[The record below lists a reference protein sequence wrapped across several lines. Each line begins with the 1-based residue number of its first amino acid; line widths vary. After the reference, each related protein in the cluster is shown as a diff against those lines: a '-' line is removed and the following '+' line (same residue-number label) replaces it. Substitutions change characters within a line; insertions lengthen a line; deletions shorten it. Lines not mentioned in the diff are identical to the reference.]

1 MGRIRP
7 YGIQTIV
14 IYCDSD
20 LSVKR
25 LVTWN
30 YKVIC
35 GQAEQMSLLQVAKTF
50 LRWRGKGNIGEI
62 RQENQNKHSD
72 VRRAISLNLPC
83 EASSQEVVLLQSE
96 DIVDNSV
103 NNRFMDST
111 CSIKAR
117 TTNNTNNNNTSH
129 AWKPKYHS
137 QKVRGSKGMYEKK
150 FGEIQQNRRKFSLKG
165 MTSSRRK
172 AEHSSCPDLSKLENT
187 IHEKENFRKRK
198 KKVEQLNANF
208 NEETIDRLDR
218 NTLKL
223 FGNKQQSKTQLIEIC
238 IE

>member
-1 MGRIRP
+1 
-7 YGIQTIV
+7 
-14 IYCDSD
+14 
-20 LSVKR
+20 
-25 LVTWN
+25 VTWN

-62 RQENQNKHSD
+62 GHEKHNKHRD
-72 VRRAISLNLPC
+72 VKRTISLNLPC
-83 EASSQEVVLLQSE
+83 ETSSQDVVHFQSE

-103 NNRFMDST
+103 DNSFMDST
-111 CSIKAR
+111 FSIKAR
-117 TTNNTNNNNTSH
+117 TANNNNNSNNSH

-137 QKVRGSKGMYEKK
+137 QKVRGSKGMYQKK

-165 MTSSRRK
+165 MTSSRRN

-187 IHEKENFRKRK
+187 INEKENFRKRK
-198 KKVEQLNANF
+198 KKVEQLQANF
-208 NEETIDRLDR
+208 NEDTIDRLDR
-218 NTLKL
+218 NTLNL

>member
-1 MGRIRP
+1 MGK
-7 YGIQTIV
+7 TIV
-14 IYCDSD
+14 ICCDSD

-35 GQAEQMSLLQVAKTF
+35 GQTEQMSILQVAKTF

-62 RQENQNKHSD
+62 GQENQNKHRD
-72 VRRAISLNLPC
+72 VKRTISLNLPC
-83 EASSQEVVLLQSE
+83 EASSQEVVLFQSE
-96 DIVDNSV
+96 DIMDNSV
-103 NNRFMDST
+103 SNRFMDST
-111 CSIKAR
+111 YSIKAR
-117 TTNNTNNNNTSH
+117 NNNNNSNTSH

-137 QKVRGSKGMYEKK
+137 QKVRGSKGMYQKK

-172 AEHSSCPDLSKLENT
+172 AKYSSCPDLSKLETT
-187 IHEKENFRKRK
+187 INEKENFRKRK

-218 NTLKL
+218 DTLKL